1 MADARK
7 RKTIG
12 TRFRFLTRALGLLGV
27 GAAATGAVLFA
38 SAFPQSETWTVDTL
52 RSATHGDAGGYAK
65 NASIILHVG
74 LFAIALFLVVEALSG
89 LFLAATR
96 RTAAGSAATIGAV
109 AAIALL
115 AFVTLFSFPHSTR
128 RDLTRDQQFTLPASV
143 ADELKRLRSDD
154 PTTIV
159 VLQKHRTFG
168 LATELRDSYASESEA
183 KVAEKVKDLVDQ
195 FREFGPRF
203 NVVVL
208 DTEEFGYESK
218 LDGVTKDAPELKA
231 AIDAAPENSILFHAN
246 GRVQRLG
253 FNEFLQLDR
262 TASKEANGGRGNL
275 GLLPP
280 GVESFARRHRRW
292 GPGDSGQPPPPR
304 PQKTHAPPAPPCSSP
319 PGAPSLPPAASSPC
333 KNADPRSPSAS
344 FTASLAPKGW
354 TTSPMPGSKRR
365 SWSTGST

>member
-12 TRFRFLTRALGLLGV
+12 TAFRTLVRAMGLLGV
-27 GAAATGAVLFA
+27 GAAAVGAVLLA
-38 SAFPQSETWTVDTL
+38 SAFPNPEMWTADTL
-52 RSATHGDAGGYAK
+52 RAATRGDAGGYAK
-65 NASIILHVG
+65 NASIIFHVG
-74 LFAIALFLVVEALSG
+74 ILSILLFLVVELLSG
-89 LFLAATR
+89 LFLAASR
-96 RTAAGSAATIGAV
+96 RTAAGTAATVSTV

-115 AFVTLFSFPHSTR
+115 AFVNIYSFSHYTR
-128 RDLTRDQQFTLPASV
+128 RDLTRDQQFTLPPHV
-143 ADELKRLRSDD
+143 ADELRKLRPDD

-203 NVVVL
+203 HVVVL
-208 DTEEFGYESK
+208 DTEQFGFESK
-218 LDGVTKDAPELKA
+218 LAELVKDAPELKA

-246 GRVQRLG
+246 KRVQRLG

-275 GLLPP
+275 VLLPQ
-280 GVESFARRHRRW
+280 GVESFARRILAVQERRPKVAICVIH
-292 GPGDSGQPPPPR
+292 GFLGTEGLDDF
-304 PQKTHAPPAPPCSSP
+304 THAGLKKTLTDHGFDVTDIVLKKWGGGPPS
-319 PGAPSLPPAASSPC
+319 PAAYT
-333 KNADPRSPSAS
+333 RQE
-344 FTASLAPKGW
+344 
-354 TTSPMPGSKRR
+354 SKIEEI
-365 SWSTGST
+365 